1 MKIKDLTGFNTKEL
15 VEGRHGSFTNYYDSD
30 GNDLRGGNDEA
41 NLWYRYDPHEG
52 RLKQNMIA
60 GHQEREA
67 RNLGYRD
74 GIEAALRVHNII
86 KSKYHQGKWIQNQ
99 GGKWV
104 EVHPFGKPQGV
115 AEAANAAQQAAIAI
129 AKKKAVD
136 ETAAWQKKS
145 GKNKNGGLN
154 KKGVD
159 SYRREHPGSKLQ
171 TAVTKKPSKIKKGSK
186 DDKRRKSFCAR
197 MSGMKGPMKKPNGEP
212 TRKALSL
219 RKWHCESIE
228 NLDVMLAEAISE
240 AKNLGNRV
248 KIVKGPEAG
257 QTGTIGEIRP
267 GAFKGAPGYYTVD
280 LDNGGHIQVRK
291 EMLRLIKDEV
301 NESLR
306 PGEYYVWTVYFDDG
320 TSKRIKVTSDEFD
333 PYAYYAKQNKVVVN
347 VDYDW
352 SIQGQ

>member
-74 GIEAALRVHNII
+74 SREAALRVHGIV

-129 AKKKAVD
+129 AKKKKKD
-136 ETAAWQKKS
+136 IKETATAGATSAANIGTVDAPQLSPGKSRGKRSYLGSPSTGS
-145 GKNKNGGLN
+145 GKKAPAQPKVVQPKNSDGTAKNGLDMGASLFGQP
-154 KKGVD
+154 KESV
-159 SYRREHPGSKLQ
+159 
-171 TAVTKKPSKIKKGSK
+171 VI
-186 DDKRRKSFCAR
+186 KRR
-197 MSGMKGPMKKPNGEP
+197 
-212 TRKALSL
+212 
-219 RKWHCESIE
+219 
-228 NLDVMLAEAISE
+228 
-240 AKNLGNRV
+240 
-248 KIVKGPEAG
+248 
-257 QTGTIGEIRP
+257 
-267 GAFKGAPGYYTVD
+267 
-280 LDNGGHIQVRK
+280 
-291 EMLRLIKDEV
+291 
-301 NESLR
+301 
-306 PGEYYVWTVYFDDG
+306 
-320 TSKRIKVTSDEFD
+320 
-333 PYAYYAKQNKVVVN
+333 
-347 VDYDW
+347 
-352 SIQGQ
+352 